1 MDITNS
7 YSLEAIRLARAER
20 MEQATPIEQ
29 LKRERHREDILKL
42 QREHVNLFGQK
53 TGTIINTT
61 A

>member
-7 YSLEAIRLARAER
+7 YSLEAIRLARAE
-20 MEQATPIEQ
+20 QQQQVSPVEQ
-29 LKRERHREDILKL
+29 LKRERHQEDILKL
-42 QREHVNLFGQK
+42 QREHVNFFGQK